1 MTDALP
7 PRGEF
12 LAPRQ
17 QEAELDD
24 AVFRVAAAIPLR
36 PFRQDIYKVRGDER
50 YGFRSQG
57 RKFSSHAVALNGS
70 TR

>member
-36 PFRQDIYKVRGDER
+36 PFRQDITRSAVTRDTGFVRRVENSPLMR
-50 YGFRSQG
+50 
-57 RKFSSHAVALNGS
+57 
-70 TR
+70 